1 MGISSVNV
9 ILKRSTLQSVLYEE
23 IIYLKLLDVKD

>member
-23 IIYLKLLDVKD
+23 IICLKLLDVKD